1 MARSQRQTLLSES
14 LNNFMFQNTNVQKE
28 EKEVT
33 AEVNKA
39 NTSKTETL
47 EAKKE
52 EKMTEE
58 VKKQPVEEESI
69 SNVTKEEN
77 VEKTTNSQAVEEK
90 VENEPQVEE
99 QVIEKSE
106 EVVEQTIKMPSGLL
120 PGSKIVQE
128 EKEVVDERVEKN
140 KERIKGDFL
149 AHEVEDVA
157 KLARGRKGAK
167 LERKFISLTK
177 SNQEYLDKQSR
188 YYGMNATTFINYII
202 EEYKM
207 KNPPLYQ
214 NLITIEHN
222 LREEN

>member
-14 LNNFMFQNTNVQKE
+14 LNSFLIQKDNEQKE
-28 EKEVT
+28 EKIVT
-33 AEVNKA
+33 EKVNEEKPTDSKEKD
-39 NTSKTETL
+39 NKKTEVVT
-47 EAKKE
+47 EQVKNEQVVKETISNDIKE
-52 EKMTEE
+52 E
-58 VKKQPVEEESI
+58 I
-69 SNVTKEEN
+69 SDAKE
-77 VEKTTNSQAVEEK
+77 VEEK
-90 VENEPQVEE
+90 AIRDTDEAG
-99 QVIEKSE
+99 S
-106 EVVEQTIKMPSGLL
+106 IKIPSGLM
-120 PGSKIVQE
+120 PGSR
-128 EKEVVDERVEKN
+128 EVEPSINKVDERVEKN

-214 NLITIEHN
+214 NLITIEHSLN
-222 LREEN
+222 EED

>member
-14 LNNFMFQNTNVQKE
+14 LNSFLIQKDNEQKE
-28 EKEVT
+28 EKIVT
-33 AEVNKA
+33 EKVNEEKPTDSKEKD
-39 NTSKTETL
+39 NKKTEVVT
-47 EAKKE
+47 EQVKNEQVVKETISNDIKE
-52 EKMTEE
+52 E
-58 VKKQPVEEESI
+58 I
-69 SNVTKEEN
+69 SDAKE
-77 VEKTTNSQAVEEK
+77 VEEK
-90 VENEPQVEE
+90 AIGDTDEAG
-99 QVIEKSE
+99 S
-106 EVVEQTIKMPSGLL
+106 IKIPSGLM
-120 PGSKIVQE
+120 PGSR
-128 EKEVVDERVEKN
+128 EVEPSINKVDERVEKN

-214 NLITIEHN
+214 NLITIEHSLN
-222 LREEN
+222 EED

>member
-14 LNNFMFQNTNVQKE
+14 LNSFLIQKDNEQKE
-28 EKEVT
+28 EKIVT
-33 AEVNKA
+33 EKVNEEKPTDSKEKD
-39 NTSKTETL
+39 NKKTEVVT
-47 EAKKE
+47 ERVKNEQVVKETISNDIKE
-52 EKMTEE
+52 E
-58 VKKQPVEEESI
+58 I
-69 SNVTKEEN
+69 SDAKE
-77 VEKTTNSQAVEEK
+77 VEEK
-90 VENEPQVEE
+90 AIGDTDEAG
-99 QVIEKSE
+99 S
-106 EVVEQTIKMPSGLL
+106 IKIPSGLM
-120 PGSKIVQE
+120 PGSR
-128 EKEVVDERVEKN
+128 EVEPSINKVDERVEKN

-214 NLITIEHN
+214 NLITIEHSLN
-222 LREEN
+222 EED

>member
-14 LNNFMFQNTNVQKE
+14 LNSFLIQKDNEQKE
-28 EKEVT
+28 EKIVT
-33 AEVNKA
+33 EKVN
-39 NTSKTETL
+39 E
-47 EAKKE
+47 
-52 EKMTEE
+52 
-58 VKKQPVEEESI
+58 
-69 SNVTKEEN
+69 
-77 VEKTTNSQAVEEK
+77 EKTTDSKEKDNKKTEVVTEQVKNEQVVKETISNDIKEEISDAKEVEEK
-90 VENEPQVEE
+90 AIGDTDEAG
-99 QVIEKSE
+99 S
-106 EVVEQTIKMPSGLL
+106 IKIPSGLM
-120 PGSKIVQE
+120 PGSR
-128 EKEVVDERVEKN
+128 EVEPSINKVDERVEKN

-214 NLITIEHN
+214 NLITIEHSLN
-222 LREEN
+222 EED

>member
-33 AEVNKA
+33 EEVNKA
-39 NTSKTETL
+39 NTSKTETS

-52 EKMTEE
+52 EKVTEE

-77 VEKTTNSQAVEEK
+77 VEKTTNNQAVEEK

-149 AHEVEDVA
+149 AHEVA